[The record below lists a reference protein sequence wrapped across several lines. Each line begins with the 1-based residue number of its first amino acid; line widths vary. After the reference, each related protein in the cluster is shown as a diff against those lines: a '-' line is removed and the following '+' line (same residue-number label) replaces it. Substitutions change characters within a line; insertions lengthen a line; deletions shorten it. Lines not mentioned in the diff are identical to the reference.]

1 MRSDFPRIWRNCM
14 KLLVF
19 DGNSIINRAFYA
31 IKGNLTAAD
40 GTPTNAVYGFLK
52 LYFKYF
58 EMSKPDMV
66 AVAFDMRAPTFRH
79 KMYDEYKAGWHKMP
93 DELGAQ
99 FEPLKDILRAMNVCI
114 FEKEGYEAD
123 DIIGTLSKYCTDNGY
138 ECDIV
143 SGDRDDFQLV
153 NDKVRVIMP
162 VTKGG
167 MSEID
172 IIDTAAIRE
181 KYALEPSA
189 LIQLK
194 AVMGDSSDNIK
205 GVPGSGEKGALAL
218 IQQFGSLDGIYKNLD
233 DPSIKAGT
241 RKKLEEGRESAYL
254 SLELATICLE
264 APIEITD
271 EKMLLKPYDT
281 GTLTSL
287 LDRYS
292 LQSFL
297 RSLDLEKGLDR
308 VEAAPA
314 VPAEEKDYAYIREKG
329 LFFLMDGGKMTA
341 YTDRAVEIVDYMP
354 WLLDDT
360 VEKTTFKPKELYKEI
375 LKTQKD
381 IKPFYDI
388 EVAQYVIDPSLSEYT
403 VCGIAKSLVDKNLT
417 EGDTAAAVS
426 VLSGLRD
433 AQEKIIAEREQKS
446 LLFDIEFPLTVVL
459 ADMENC
465 GFCVDK
471 DALIKYSEKLE
482 KNIEALEKNIYFLAG
497 EEFNINSPKQLG
509 VVLFEIL
516 GLPHG
521 KKTKTGYSTSAEVLQ
536 KLAGEHEIVDSILEY
551 RQYVKL
557 KSTYCDGLLGLI
569 DENGRIHSSF
579 NQTVTQT
586 GRISSTEP
594 NLQNIPVRT
603 QLGREMRAM
612 FVAEGERVLVDADY
626 SQIELRVL
634 AHIANDPVM
643 LDAFKN
649 GQDIHTVTA
658 AGVFGVPE
666 SFVTSEMRR
675 QAKAVN
681 FGIVYGISDF
691 SLAQDIGTTKA
702 QAKQYIDNYLAR
714 YSGVKKYMKDIVA
727 RAREDGY
734 VTTLLNRRRYLP
746 ELASSNF
753 ITRSFGER
761 VALNTPI
768 QGTAADIIKIAM
780 VNTRRALIDEG
791 LDARLILQ
799 VHDELIIEA
808 HEDEKDKVTELLT
821 REMQNA
827 MSLGVTLVADA
838 QWGRTWYEC
847 K

>member
-1 MRSDFPRIWRNCM
+1 MNWISDF
-14 KLLVF
+14 V
-19 DGNSIINRAFYA
+19 D
-31 IKGNLTAAD
+31 
-40 GTPTNAVYGFLK
+40 
-52 LYFKYF
+52 
-58 EMSKPDMV
+58 
-66 AVAFDMRAPTFRH
+66 
-79 KMYDEYKAGWHKMP
+79 
-93 DELGAQ
+93 
-99 FEPLKDILRAMNVCI
+99 
-114 FEKEGYEAD
+114 
-123 DIIGTLSKYCTDNGY
+123 LSG
-138 ECDIV
+138 
-143 SGDRDDFQLV
+143 L
-153 NDKVRVIMP
+153 DK
-162 VTKGG
+162 
-167 MSEID
+167 
-172 IIDTAAIRE
+172 
-181 KYALEPSA
+181 
-189 LIQLK
+189 
-194 AVMGDSSDNIK
+194 
-205 GVPGSGEKGALAL
+205 LAL

-297 RSLDLEKGLDR
+297 RSLDLEKGLDH

-314 VPAEEKDYAYIREKG
+314 VPAEDKDYVYIRENG
-329 LFFLMDGGKMTA
+329 LFFLMDGGKMIA
-341 YTDRAVEIVDYMP
+341 YTDRAVEIGDYMP

-569 DENGRIHSSF
+569 DENGRLDLQKADLIAYSHGEYFRLGQKLGTFGYSVRKKKKKRKNSSKYTRF
-579 NQTVTQT
+579 RMRLSQKLKTRFFQVWRRLHPPFLSARMLLLLQI
-586 GRISSTEP
+586 GSTD
-594 NLQNIPVRT
+594 
-603 QLGREMRAM
+603 
-612 FVAEGERVLVDADY
+612 VAVP
-626 SQIELRVL
+626 LR
-634 AHIANDPVM
+634 
-643 LDAFKN
+643 
-649 GQDIHTVTA
+649 
-658 AGVFGVPE
+658 
-666 SFVTSEMRR
+666 
-675 QAKAVN
+675 
-681 FGIVYGISDF
+681 
-691 SLAQDIGTTKA
+691 
-702 QAKQYIDNYLAR
+702 
-714 YSGVKKYMKDIVA
+714 
-727 RAREDGY
+727 
-734 VTTLLNRRRYLP
+734 TLL
-746 ELASSNF
+746 
-753 ITRSFGER
+753 
-761 VALNTPI
+761 
-768 QGTAADIIKIAM
+768 
-780 VNTRRALIDEG
+780 
-791 LDARLILQ
+791 
-799 VHDELIIEA
+799 
-808 HEDEKDKVTELLT
+808 
-821 REMQNA
+821 
-827 MSLGVTLVADA
+827 
-838 QWGRTWYEC
+838 
-847 K
+847 

>member
-1 MRSDFPRIWRNCM
+1 M

-31 IKGNLTAAD
+31 IKGGLTALD
-40 GTPTNAVYGFLK
+40 GTPTNAIYGFLK

-79 KMYDEYKAGWHKMP
+79 KIYDEYKAGRHAMP
-93 DELGAQ
+93 DELGVQ
-99 FEPLKDILRAMNVCI
+99 FAPLKDILRAMNVCI

-123 DIIGTLSKYCTDNGY
+123 DIIGTLSKYCTDKGY

-167 MSEID
+167 MSEVD
-172 IIDTAAIRE
+172 IIDTAAIAE
-181 KYALEPSA
+181 KYGIEPKA

-205 GVPGSGEKGALAL
+205 GVPGIGEKGALAL
-218 IQQFGSLDGIYKNLD
+218 IQNFGSLDGIYENLD
-233 DPSIKAGT
+233 HPSIKAGT

-264 APIEITD
+264 TPIEMSD
-271 EKMLLKPYDT
+271 DKMLVKDYDVKA
-281 GTLTSL
+281 LTEL
-287 LDRYS
+287 FDRYS
-292 LQSFL
+292 LNSFL
-297 RSLDLEKGLDR
+297 KSLGLESNLEQVSVTELEKADAR
-308 VEAAPA
+308 
-314 VPAEEKDYAYIREKG
+314 DYEYIRKNG
-329 LFFLMDGGKMTA
+329 LFFMIKEGRMLA
-341 YTDRAVEIVDYMP
+341 FTDRAVEFTDYIG
-354 WLLDDT
+354 LITDDSI
-360 VEKTTFKPKELYKEI
+360 EKTTFKPKEIYKQL
-375 LKTQKD
+375 LKELDD

-388 EVAQYVIDPSLSEYT
+388 EVAQYVIDPSQSEYT
-403 VCGIAKSLVDKNLT
+403 LCSIAKSLIDKNLSS
-417 EGDTAAAVS
+417 EEDT
-426 VLSGLRD
+426 LSALSLFSDIRQ
-433 AQEKIIAEREQKS
+433 AQQKIITQRSQDK

-465 GFCVDK
+465 GFGVDK
-471 DALIKYSEKLE
+471 DALVKYSKKLE
-482 KNIEALEKNIYFLAG
+482 ENIAALEKNIYFLAG

-521 KKTKTGYSTSAEVLQ
+521 KKTKTGYSTGAEVLQ

-569 DENGRIHSSF
+569 DGDGRIHSSF

-612 FVAEGERVLVDADY
+612 FVAADDSVLVDADY

-634 AHIANDPVM
+634 AHIADDKAM
-643 LDAFKN
+643 LDAFERE
-649 GQDIHTVTA
+649 QDIHTVTA

-691 SLAQDIGTTKA
+691 SLSQDIGTTKA
-702 QAKQYIDNYLAR
+702 QAKQYIENYLTR
-714 YSGVKKYMKDIVA
+714 YSGVKSYMKDIVA
-727 RAREDGY
+727 RAKEDGY
-734 VTTLLNRRRYLP
+734 VTTLLGRRRYLP
-746 ELASSNF
+746 ELSSSNF

-780 VNTRRALIDEG
+780 VNTRRALLEG
-791 LDARLILQ
+791 GYKAKLILQ

-808 HEDEKDKVTELLT
+808 PENEKDEVMALLS

-827 MSLGVTLVADA
+827 MSLNVKLLSDA